1 MRRTV
6 CLSTLVALLVAT
18 PGAGQENVDGFL
30 ARTFRGADGTTMP
43 YRLFLPADT
52 ATGPLPLVVYL
63 HGGGGAGTDNL
74 RQISGGNVHGT
85 RVWIAPELQA
95 RHPAFVLAPQLPDPE
110 QWSAPESDEPARYAA
125 LVVQLIERLLR
136 DHAIDPDRVYLTGQ
150 SRGGRGTWD
159 LATKRPDLFA
169 AAVPLC
175 GEGTPSRADA
185 LRHLPVW
192 AFHGADDP
200 VIPVTGSREMVDAL
214 RAIGA
219 PVRYTEYPGV
229 GHNVWTRAYLEPE
242 LPEWLFARR
251 RGHH

>member
-1 MRRTV
+1 M
-6 CLSTLVALLVAT
+6 CLAERHAT
-18 PGAGQENVDGFL
+18 AHQFVGEVGRDE
-30 ARTFRGADGTTMP
+30 RGLP
-43 YRLFLPADT
+43 RLC
-52 ATGPLPLVVYL
+52 
-63 HGGGGAGTDNL
+63 L

-85 RVWIAPELQA
+85 RVWIAPEMQR

-169 AAVPLC
+169 AAAPVC

-185 LRHLPVW
+185 LRHMPVW